1 MGLDRGGQNLFL
13 KFINQKYLGLLE
25 WTQKD
30 QFLCLLLD
38 SWISKV
44 YSSSSAISGNIQ
56 QNFSNIHSLSMQDN
70 Y

>member
-13 KFINQKYLGLLE
+13 NFINQKYLGLLE

-44 YSSSSAISGNIQ
+44 YSSSSAIFGNIQ

-70 Y
+70 